1 VGTDMIVIERIVRSA
16 ARLSVL
22 LLVFISSALA
32 QVGNGSIAG
41 QVTDATHA
49 AVPNAMLRL
58 VNSDTGVVRE
68 ARSDAGGIYNFPVV
82 PPGIYTVRAELT
94 GFKSFEVTNLEV
106 QVAQQVKRDFELAVG
121 TTESRMEVSATA
133 AVLEQ
138 RNAEMGQVI
147 SPKEVVELPL
157 NGRNYFDL
165 ARLTPG
171 VTELAGS
178 SQSTGLAI
186 NGQRANQIS
195 FYFDGVDTRTETSG
209 RPAFTPSIEA
219 IQEFKVQENNFAAEY
234 GRNPAAINLS
244 LKPGANEYHGSV
256 FEFLRNNKL
265 DARSYFAQRVDPLR
279 RNQFGAVISG
289 PIKRNKTFFMGNYE
303 GLRTRRASTLY
314 LTVPSGPQRAG
325 DFSGG
330 PAIYD
335 PATYAPSTGKRQA
348 FAGNLIPTSRFGQ
361 IGVGALT
368 YYPQPNAAG
377 SAAYNYITPVSTV
390 GDGDQGHG
398 RIDHTFND
406 TDSIFGRYSYST
418 AVNLSPAGLPA
429 TGSNEYTKASSVTI
443 QEVHI
448 FSPTQVNQ
456 FRTAW
461 TFFDDNLTFPTLSQN
476 VTASQF
482 GLLNLNPPGTAFGVP
497 QINVPGLTT
506 IGANPFQ
513 PGGQR
518 ENIYSIA
525 DDYSWTRGQHNFKFG
540 FDGRYY
546 RPASR
551 VQQTPNGI
559 ITFANQFTT
568 QPGVAGSGN
577 AIADLVLGTPNSI
590 RATQLAES
598 NSLVSLKY
606 YYYGFYG
613 QDEVRVGP
621 NLVINAGLRYE
632 YQTPYKERYGD
643 LAALD
648 FANTRMIK
656 QGEGINALNRADG
669 NNFAPRLGIAYT
681 LNPKTV
687 IRTGAGVFFGSP
699 RGSEF
704 GSFQLSPPFVIDT
717 TLNSNALVPDL
728 AGRAFQTPVVR
739 TASGQIALTPTTN
752 VFVLDQNFRTNYTY
766 EWNFGV
772 QRELAARWLLEAAYV
787 GNSAHKLTG
796 RDLPNQAYPDVDPT
810 RPTSITSRRP
820 NANIGDVSLVQSLDN
835 SNYHSLAVKLNKRYS
850 NGLSIIGGYTYSKA
864 MGIGGALF
872 GDQSRTQDER
882 NRAAEYAPLEFNQK
896 HRVTLA
902 WVYELPF
909 GRGRTMGTNFH
920 GPAGSLISG
929 WSIQGS
935 FTAHTGFPLTPVSSA
950 SSNVGRQDM
959 NRADRS
965 CDGNLSGDRQSVNG
979 WFQTSC
985 FANHAFGRFGTSG
998 NGVIVGPGLT
1008 TVDLAVLKNT
1018 AVPLP
1023 GRESGNLQ
1031 FRAEFFNALNHAA
1044 FNDPNMT
1051 AGTAQF
1057 GLIRSTRVNGREVQ
1071 LALKFLF

>member
-1 VGTDMIVIERIVRSA
+1 MIPIERATRFAVW
-16 ARLSVL
+16 LSVQ
-22 LLVFISSALA
+22 LLVFVISIQA

-41 QVTDATHA
+41 QVTDSTHA
-49 AVPNAMLRL
+49 SVPNATVRL
-58 VNSDTGVVRE
+58 TNNGTAVTREVQSD
-68 ARSDAGGIYNFPVV
+68 SSGIYSFPIV
-82 PPGIYTVRAELT
+82 PPGLYTIRAELT
-94 GFKSFEVTNLEV
+94 GFQTVEVTNLEV
-106 QVAQQVKRDFELAVG
+106 QVAQQIKRDFELVLGKTA
-121 TTESRMEVSATA
+121 TSLEVKATA
-133 AVLEQ
+133 PVLEQ
-138 RNAEMGQVI
+138 RSAEIGQVI

-195 FYFDGVDTRTETSG
+195 FFFDGVDTRTETSG

-234 GRNPAAINLS
+234 GRNPSAINLS
-244 LKPGANEYHGSV
+244 LKPGANDYHGSL
-256 FEFLRNNKL
+256 FEFLRNNAL
-265 DARSYFAQRVDPLR
+265 DARSFFSQRVDPLR
-279 RNQFGAVISG
+279 RNQFGGVISG

-314 LTVPSGPQRAG
+314 LTVPSEAQRAG
-325 DFSGG
+325 NFSGG
-330 PAIYD
+330 ATIYD
-335 PATYAPSTGKRQA
+335 PATYSSSTGKRQA
-348 FAGNLIPTSRFGQ
+348 FAGNVIPTSRFGQ
-361 IGVGALT
+361 IALGALQ
-368 YYPQPNAAG
+368 YYPQPNTSGGAF
-377 SAAYNYITPVSTV
+377 NYITRVSTV
-390 GDGDQGHG
+390 ADSDQGHG
-398 RIDHTFND
+398 RIDHTFSD

-418 AVNLSPAGLPA
+418 SPNLSPGGLPY
-429 TGSNEYTKASSVTI
+429 TGSNEYTKASSVTV
-443 QEVHI
+443 QEIHI
-448 FSPTQVNQ
+448 FTPTQVNQ
-456 FRTAW
+456 FRVAW
-461 TFFDDNLTFPTLSQN
+461 TFFDDNLTFPTLDQN
-476 VTASQF
+476 VTRTQF
-482 GLLNLNPPGTAFGVP
+482 GLLNLDPPSTANGVP
-497 QINVPGLTT
+497 QTIVPGLTI

-518 ENIYSIA
+518 ENIYSLA
-525 DDYSWTRGQHNFKFG
+525 DDFSWTRGKHNWKFG

-559 ITFANQFTT
+559 ITFANQFTN
-568 QPGVAGSGN
+568 QPGVAGTGN
-577 AIADLVLGTPNSI
+577 AIADFLLGTPNNI

-598 NSLVSLKY
+598 NGLVSLKY

-613 QDEVRVGP
+613 QDEIRLRP
-621 NLVINAGLRYE
+621 NLVMNIGLRYE

-643 LAALD
+643 LASLD
-648 FANTRMIK
+648 LANTRMIK
-656 QGEGINALNRADG
+656 QDDGIGTLNRPDR

-681 LNPKTV
+681 LTPKTV

-717 TLNSNALVPDL
+717 TLNSSALVPDL
-728 AGRAFQTPVVR
+728 IGRAFPVPVVR
-739 TASGQIALTPTTN
+739 TPSGQIALSSNTN

-766 EWNFGV
+766 EWNFSI
-772 QRELAARWLLEAAYV
+772 QRELAANWLLETAYV
-787 GNSAHKLTG
+787 GNSAHKLTS
-796 RDLPNQAYPDVDPT
+796 RDLPNQAYLDVDPT

-820 NANIGDVSLVQSLDN
+820 NPNIGDVSLVQSLDN
-835 SNYHSLAVKLNKRYS
+835 SNYHSLTVKLNKRYS

-909 GRGRTMGTNFH
+909 GRAKLVGGNLH
-920 GPAGSLISG
+920 GPAGALVSG
-929 WSIQGS
+929 WSFQGN
-935 FTAHTGFPLTPVSSA
+935 FTTHSGFPLTPVSSV

-965 CDGNLSGDRQSVNG
+965 CDGNLPSDQQSVNG

-1008 TVDLAVLKNT
+1008 TVDLAALKNT
-1018 AVPLP
+1018 AIRLP
-1023 GRESGNLQ
+1023 GREPGNLQ
-1031 FRAEFFNALNHAA
+1031 FRAEFFNAFNHAA

-1057 GLIRSTRVNGREVQ
+1057 GLIRSTRVNGREIQ